1 MQPSPRSTRRLAIP
15 ILLGGLLA
23 SCGGGDGPAGRGGAG
38 RPGWSAVLVTLD
50 TTRADHLGCYGHGGD
65 LTPSLDALADE
76 GSLFELCISSAAVTP
91 VSHASILTGQH
102 PYTHGLRVMFAR
114 SGFRLG
120 EQCDTLP
127 EILKEAGFR
136 TGAFLSAYP
145 VSEDFGLERGF
156 DAFDWPGS
164 GEEDQGM
171 SLSEGGT
178 TASWD
183 VGQLQ
188 RRSDRT
194 TDRAIAWIDE
204 QGDQPFFLWLHYWDP
219 HDPNKVPPADFLER
233 FLPGV
238 TQILPGMRDRL
249 YEAEVAYVDREFGR
263 LVEHL
268 KGIGRFEDTVFAV
281 TADHGEGLGEHGWH
295 AHRILY
301 QEQIHLPL
309 IVRYPGGARGRR
321 VADLVRAID
330 IQPTVLEL
338 LDLPPPGRV
347 EGRSLVGL
355 MEGRPEE
362 PRLAYAEQ
370 LNRWDA
376 NAKMVEKR
384 PQDALL
390 HSVMDRSWKLIY
402 RPEDPGRSELY
413 NIEEDPEES
422 RNLYRQRPEVRARL
436 EAELERL
443 EESFGIWVR
452 EPFPEVEGG
461 VLPNEKA
468 LRALGYLGDD

>member
-204 QGDQPFFLWLHYWDP
+204 QASQSGHDLRAVDQRQPFLGRQRSRRQLRP
-219 HDPNKVPPADFLER
+219 GER
-233 FLPGV
+233 FGSRDGLV
-238 TQILPGMRDRL
+238 IFEELTFADQHQRQMRQRRQIPARPDRPLRRNQWRD
-249 YEAEVAYVDREFGR
+249 VAI
-263 LVEHL
+263 EHL
-268 KGIGRFEDTVFAV
+268 AQQFDQIRADAAV
-281 TADHGEGLGEHGWH
+281 AFGQGVGPKHH
-295 AHRILY
+295 HRA
-301 QEQIHLPL
+301 
-309 IVRYPGGARGRR
+309 GG
-321 VADLVRAID
+321 
-330 IQPTVLEL
+330 
-338 LDLPPPGRV
+338 
-347 EGRSLVGL
+347 
-355 MEGRPEE
+355 
-362 PRLAYAEQ
+362 
-370 LNRWDA
+370 
-376 NAKMVEKR
+376 
-384 PQDALL
+384 
-390 HSVMDRSWKLIY
+390 
-402 RPEDPGRSELY
+402 
-413 NIEEDPEES
+413 
-422 RNLYRQRPEVRARL
+422 
-436 EAELERL
+436 
-443 EESFGIWVR
+443 FG
-452 EPFPEVEGG
+452 G
-461 VLPNEKA
+461 
-468 LRALGYLGDD
+468 